1 MSVFNPEL
9 REDRESKWETNRF
22 SPDLQKKLLK
32 ALDDGKDRFPDIV
45 QCPNQSCGNPLKIEM
60 LVDLIYI
67 YCTNCGWE
75 NYLKK
80 STGTGL
86 NE

>member
-9 REDRESKWETNRF
+9 REHRESTWEANKF
-22 SPDLQKKLLK
+22 SPDLQEKLLK

-45 QCPNQSCGNPLKIEM
+45 QCPIESCGNPLKVEM
-60 LVDLIYI
+60 QVDSVHV

-75 NYLKK
+75 SYLKRPA
-80 STGTGL
+80 GVEL
-86 NE
+86 DE